1 LNGSVILTKR
11 NEINLKDRIQYKEYD
26 KNVFRDQTST
36 NKSLNQISTK
46 RGKFNINEDDDKASK
61 NLSSHKLQEL
71 SLKYDISRR
80 EIYEMHSMWQSMLE
94 FTKY

>member
-1 LNGSVILTKR
+1 M
-11 NEINLKDRIQYKEYD
+11 KDRILYKEYD
-26 KNVFRDQTST
+26 KSAFKDHSNQ
-36 NKSLNQISTK
+36 NKSIQQLSSK
-46 RGKFNINEDDDKASK
+46 RGTFNITEDDDKASK

-94 FTKY
+94 FTKF

>member
-1 LNGSVILTKR
+1 
-11 NEINLKDRIQYKEYD
+11 LKDRILYKEYD
-26 KNVFRDQTST
+26 KSAFKDQSNQ
-36 NKSLNQISTK
+36 NKSIQQLSSK
-46 RGKFNINEDDDKASK
+46 RGTFNITEDDDKASK

-94 FTKY
+94 FTKF